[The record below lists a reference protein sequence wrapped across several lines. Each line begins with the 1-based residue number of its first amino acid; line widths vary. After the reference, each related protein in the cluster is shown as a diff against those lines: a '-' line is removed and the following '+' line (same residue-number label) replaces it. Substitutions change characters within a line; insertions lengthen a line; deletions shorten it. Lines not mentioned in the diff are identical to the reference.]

1 MRTGKDAA
9 TITYGPGYKKAFSR
23 IIRGVPF
30 MAHLQRFVSFA
41 LLILGVALVFLGLTR
56 SLGVTPASVLASV
69 AAVAAL
75 LYTGGVWFG
84 SAAPRPRV
92 GSSRGTP
99 GPILF
104 DRDGRLIAGPAAGQP
119 VASQF
124 PESLRPDIERH
135 CAAALAGR
143 TARFLCTRDGRP
155 RTFDVLPV
163 LGPDGTIVY
172 GVVVSIETDLALA
185 AAIV

>member
-1 MRTGKDAA
+1 
-9 TITYGPGYKKAFSR
+9 
-23 IIRGVPF
+23 
-30 MAHLQRFVSFA
+30 MAHLRRFVSVA
-41 LLILGVALVFLGLTR
+41 LLILGVTLVFLGLTR
-56 SLGVTPASVLASV
+56 SLGVTLASVLASV
-69 AAVAAL
+69 AAIAAL

-84 SAAPRPRV
+84 SAAPQPRV
-92 GSSRGTP
+92 ISFAPGAA

-124 PESLRPDIERH
+124 PDSLRPDIERH

-143 TARFLCTRDGRP
+143 TARFLCPRDGRP
-155 RTFDVLPV
+155 LTFDVFPV
-163 LGPDGTIVY
+163 LGADGTIVY
-172 GVVVSIETDLALA
+172 GVVVSIDADAARA

>member
-1 MRTGKDAA
+1 
-9 TITYGPGYKKAFSR
+9 
-23 IIRGVPF
+23 
-30 MAHLQRFVSFA
+30 MAHLRRFASFA
-41 LLILGVALVFLGLTR
+41 LLILGVTLVFLGLTR

-69 AAVAAL
+69 AAIAAL

-84 SAAPRPRV
+84 STAPRPGV
-92 GSSRGTP
+92 VATP
-99 GPILF
+99 PGAAGPILF

-124 PESLRPDIERH
+124 PDSLRPDIERH

-143 TARFLCTRDGRP
+143 TARFLCTRDGQP
-155 RTFDVLPV
+155 LTFDVLPV
-163 LGPDGTIVY
+163 LGAGGTIVY
-172 GVVVSIETDLALA
+172 GVLVPLDAEVALA